1 MRDKWSPELAFR
13 WPIRAIDVGL
23 GQKRRVLLEIRGG
36 GTEIPLPV
44 ESRLR
49 KFWVNLDRR
58 LPIVLQ
64 NNMDEVPTAENALC
78 PGGGRERNLK
88 ARGSPKP

>member
-1 MRDKWSPELAFR
+1 M
-13 WPIRAIDVGL
+13 
-23 GQKRRVLLEIRGG
+23 RGG

-78 PGGGRERNLK
+78 PGGGARAKSKGSRLAK
-88 ARGSPKP
+88 AVNTTSSFPKDLDTSRWS